1 MQEYSC
7 LIAKKSVPHL
17 EQMMTVCPKRSRRS
31 KKSWWMSFLVLL
43 SRLPEGSSARMT
55 LGRLMTALAMATR
68 CCSPPESSA
77 GLCSS
82 LWLGY
87 QCRNHDVLECREFG
101 QQVVELKYESYPP
114 VAEVCQSVGGQG
126 KYVGTVYDDFSG
138 IGAGKGA
145 EYLQQGGLAGPAGSH
160 DGYDLTVGGLKVY
173 ASEDIHRAETLGDG
187 CGLYHLASGLGSF
200 SIPGFFHILIIF
212 MRKSSSATYIN
223 ATFST
228 GSILRNSSRYSLSSS
243 SSFLHPSM

>member
-1 MQEYSC
+1 MAARSR
-7 LIAKKSVPHL
+7 SWVT
-17 EQMMTVCPKRSRRS
+17 MMTVCPKRSRRS

-43 SRLPEGSSARMT
+43 SRLPEGPGNGYPLLLPAGEFGGLVLQSVAQSQ
-55 LGRLMTALAMATR
+55 GRKQLR
-68 CCSPPESSA
+68 CLPSGVGCA
-77 GLCSS
+77 FT
-82 LWLGY
+82 GY

-114 VAEVCQSVGGQG
+114 VAERQGVGGQG

-145 EYLQQGGLAGPAGSH
+145 EYLQQGGLAGPASSH

-212 MRKSSSATYIN
+212 MRKSSSATYIS